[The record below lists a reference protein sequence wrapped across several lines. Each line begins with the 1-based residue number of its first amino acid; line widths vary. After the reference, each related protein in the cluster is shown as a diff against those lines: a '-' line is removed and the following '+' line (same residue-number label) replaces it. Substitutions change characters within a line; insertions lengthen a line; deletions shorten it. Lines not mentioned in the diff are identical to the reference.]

1 MRAGNVIFLCCISI
15 FGNVSLLFAADV
27 PQEFQ
32 RFTFD
37 SRHMG
42 TNFRIVLYA
51 AEAQKAETAAKV
63 AFARVGELDQILS
76 DYNPKSELMRLCT
89 ANDAKPGEPQRIS
102 VELLRVLTVSQEL
115 SQKSGGA
122 FDVTIGPLSR
132 IWRLVRRTQQLPE
145 PQELQTA
152 LAKTGWQ
159 NLILDP
165 QAGTATLKRSG
176 MRLDLGGIAKGY
188 AADAA
193 NRVLAEHGFTRTL
206 VAASGDIRVGD
217 APPGQKG
224 WTVEIAPLG
233 QGMPA
238 RFVKLANA
246 AVSTSGDLVQSVEIG
261 GVRYS
266 HVLDP
271 KTGLGLTGFRSVTVI
286 APTATQSDGY
296 STAASLLPPKQAL
309 KLVEGIPG
317 GQLYMVVKPA
327 EDAEP
332 LVTKSAHFPE

>member
-1 MRAGNVIFLCCISI
+1 MRVRNVAFFCCISI
-15 FGNVSLLFAADV
+15 FGNVSTLFAADPA
-27 PQEFQ
+27 PQ
-32 RFTFD
+32 RLTFD

-42 TNFRIVLYA
+42 TTFRIVLFSA
-51 AEAQKAETAAKV
+51 DAQKAETAAQA
-63 AFARVGELDQILS
+63 AFTRVRELDQILS
-76 DYNPKSELMRLCT
+76 DYHPTSELMRFCT
-89 ANDAKPGEPQRIS
+89 ANDSAPGKPQRIS
-102 VELLRVLTVSQEL
+102 AELMQVLTEAQEL
-115 SQKSGGA
+115 ARKSDGA

-132 IWRLVRRTQQLPE
+132 MWRLIRRTQQLPKPE
-145 PQELQTA
+145 ELRTA
-152 LAKTGWQ
+152 QAKVGWRNLVLDPTAKT
-159 NLILDP
+159 
-165 QAGTATLKRSG
+165 AALKLSG

-193 NRVLAEHGFTRTL
+193 LQVLARHGFIRTL

-217 APPGQKG
+217 PPPGQDG

-238 RFVKLANA
+238 RFVKLKNA
-246 AVSTSGDLVQSVEIG
+246 AVSTSGDLVQSVEID

-296 STAASLLPPKQAL
+296 STAASLLPPQKAL
-309 KLVEGIPG
+309 TLVESIPG
-317 GQLYMVVKPA
+317 AQLYMVVKANATAQPII
-327 EDAEP
+327 
-332 LVTKSAHFPE
+332 TQSKNFPN